1 MKQFEEFFTDDK
13 IIYYLCKVRAKV
25 AKHRNKKH
33 LLHLLT
39 DNDDFNYHSKS
50 MLSEHEKE
58 FHDLLNS
65 LFPQR
70 SKWVNLGEASRN
82 KKIGGVTQKIS
93 SVDKNI
99 YALIKTV
106 KYFRSKEPS
115 EPFVKRLNDFILDIQ
130 QTILNPSY
138 NISSPIIYPKPKEK
152 KKLHELK
159 ADEKNVCRPIALF
172 GLKDRLILSFTN
184 KFLSKLFDKYFEDC
198 SLAFRAKPMGLVNH
212 HTAIQHIQDYKAKY
226 KTIPLWVAECDMQK
240 FYDSVNHKI
249 IKQQFEMLIKK
260 SKHDAPHLVL
270 ENCERI
276 FISYLN
282 CYSFN
287 TNILPLNTDD
297 EYWKT
302 YKIAKGKFGWIEKEI
317 EHYKFYDNINLER
330 IGVPQGGALSGLIAN
345 IVLDIAD
352 KALLAKYKDLFYTR
366 FCDDMII
373 MHPNKDICEESI
385 TLYKSTLENCQLAP
399 HEFSKELTEKRQIE
413 NKYLSQI
420 SLKPF
425 WKGKSKG
432 PYKWD
437 DIKNEGFPWIGFVG
451 YEIHYSGSV
460 RVRKSSLEKELK
472 KQKEVIGQIREAIS
486 KEQKVSGGTV
496 TESAIRRLIGMS
508 VSRVELWNY
517 STVVHEMCWKN
528 GFQELNPNKYSIK
541 QIKRLDKG
549 RSKLYYKLVKDLE
562 GFVIAK
568 PEEEKENDTDETF
581 KRRQIISYDKP
592 FSYFYHVIEKAKS
605 AKIDKA
611 DQDEK

>member
-1 MKQFEEFFTDDK
+1 MKQFEDFFSEDK
-13 IIYYLCKVRAKV
+13 IIYYLCKIRAKV

-39 DNDDFNYHSKS
+39 DNEDFNYHSKS
-50 MLSEHEKE
+50 ALSEHEKE

-65 LFPQR
+65 LFPPR

-82 KKIGGVTQKIS
+82 KKIGSVTQKIS
-93 SVDKNI
+93 SIDKNI
-99 YALIKTV
+99 YALIKTI
-106 KYFRSKEPS
+106 KYFRSKKPS
-115 EPFVKRLNDFILDIQ
+115 EPFVERLNNFITDIQ
-130 QTILNPSY
+130 QTILNPDY
-138 NISSPIIYPKPKEK
+138 RISSPTIYPKPKEK

-159 ADEKNVCRPIALF
+159 PDEKNVCRPIALF

-184 KFLSKLFDKYFEDC
+184 KFFSKLFDKYFEPC
-198 SLAFRAKPMGLVNH
+198 SLAFRAMPIGLVNH
-212 HTAIQHIQDYKAKY
+212 HTAIQQIQDYKAKHRN
-226 KTIPLWVAECDMQK
+226 IPLWVAECDMQK
-240 FYDSVNHKI
+240 FYDSVNHNI
-249 IKQQFEMLIKK
+249 IKEQFEKLINK

-270 ENCERI
+270 ESCKGI
-276 FISYLN
+276 FLSYLN

-287 TNILPLNTDD
+287 INVLPLNEDD

-302 YKIAKGKFGWIEKEI
+302 YNIAKGKFGWIEKEI
-317 EHYKFYDNINLER
+317 EHYKFYDNIALER

-352 KALLAKYKDLFYTR
+352 KVLLTEYKDLFYTR

-373 MHPNKDICEESI
+373 MHPNKDICEKSI
-385 TLYKSTLENCQLAP
+385 NLYKNTLENCKLSP
-399 HEFSKELTEKRQIE
+399 HEFSKELIETRQIE
-413 NKYLSQI
+413 SKHLPQI

-437 DIKNEGFPWIGFVG
+437 EIKNNGFPWIGFVG
-451 YEIHYSGSV
+451 YEIHHNGSV

-472 KQKEVIGQIREAIS
+472 KQKEVIAKIKEAIS
-486 KEQKVSGGTV
+486 KELKVSGGTV
-496 TESAIRRLIGMS
+496 TESAIRRLVGMS

-517 STVVHEMCWKN
+517 PTIAHEMCWKN

-541 QIKRLDKG
+541 QIKRLDRG
-549 RSKLYYKLVKDLE
+549 RSKLYYQLIKELE
-562 GFVIAK
+562 NVTILK
-568 PEEEKENDTDETF
+568 PEKEKEDETVDTL

-605 AKIDKA
+605 VNINLTN
-611 DQDEK
+611 QNE